1 MDVLIPDYVIYMGL
15 GVIAVLGLWFFI
27 TIVWGSNYLFNKA
40 KAVFKKEVLC
50 LQGLSGGGG
59 QFTTRKRERG
69 FLVNDKEEIEIGDR
83 TVTRMKNN
91 TDMFLIHDKLGVTVS
106 LEVASAIA
114 QLDFL
119 GYKELSQAIAAYD
132 TEWLKANRDKVDE
145 MLSAAKNEKDREIIL
160 TEISKKGD
168 DVLLRL
174 QWINKRTIPLSIVYN
189 WAYQV
194 LNPQNN
200 KILTE
205 QGKLDVLQEKVGG
218 MTAQKMMPW
227 IIMGILVIGAIT
239 FALVV
244 LNGQGLLGNG
254 GGTANT
260 VTTIAQTATT
270 IAQSTTATTLKAIT
284 APTIPTVFIGK

>member
-1 MDVLIPDYVIYMGL
+1 MDVLLPDYVIYMGL
-15 GVIAVLGLWFFI
+15 GVIAVLVFWFFI

-59 QFTTRKRERG
+59 CFTTRKREGG
-69 FLVNDKEEIEIGDR
+69 FLINDKEEIEIGDR

-91 TDMFLIHDKLGVTVS
+91 TDMFIIHDKLGVTVS

-119 GYKELSQAIAAYD
+119 GYKELAQAIESYD
-132 TEWLKANRDKVDE
+132 SDWIKANKDKVDE
-145 MLSAAKNEKDREIIL
+145 LLSMAKNEKEREIIL
-160 TEISKKGD
+160 TDIQRKGD

-174 QWINKRTIPLSIVYN
+174 QWINKKTIPLSIVYN
-189 WAYQV
+189 WAYQI

-200 KILTE
+200 KIITE
-205 QGKLDVLQEKVGG
+205 KAKLDVMQENIKG

-227 IIMGILVIGAIT
+227 ILMGILIIGAIT
-239 FALVV
+239 FALVI
-244 LNGQGLLGNG
+244 LNGQGMLDNH
-254 GGTANT
+254 GGTT
-260 VTTIAQTATT
+260 TATT
-270 IAQSTTATTLKAIT
+270 IAQTIQTITQNTPTTTIKSIT
-284 APTIPTVFIGK
+284 APTIPTVFINK